1 MNLSKPLNT
10 YHLQEELE
18 KLLEKVRKI
27 RIEKLEPEMHT
38 KFEEAQALLG
48 EIYLFAE
55 EKVKKTMDDY
65 SFLSRDHVF
74 FDGDHINHSGA
85 V

>member
-1 MNLSKPLNT
+1 MK
-10 YHLQEELE
+10 
-18 KLLEKVRKI
+18 
-27 RIEKLEPEMHT
+27 RIEKLL
-38 KFEEAQALLG
+38 KKAQQIRLEDLDQDMLEKYETAQELIG
-48 EIYLFAE
+48 EIYKKAE
-55 EKVKKTMDDY
+55 KKMNDMISDY